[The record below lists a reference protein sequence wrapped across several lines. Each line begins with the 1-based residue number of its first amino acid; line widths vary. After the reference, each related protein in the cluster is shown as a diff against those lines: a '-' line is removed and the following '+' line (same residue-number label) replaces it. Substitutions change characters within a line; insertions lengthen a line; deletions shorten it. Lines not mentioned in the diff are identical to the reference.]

1 MWKIELSKQADKF
14 NKKENIEDNEIVS
27 LMQKFINY
35 AKGMDEN
42 IDVNKMKGKWKGYYR
57 IKIGKIRMILNV
69 NFTERKIYVDR
80 IDFRG
85 DVYK

>member
-1 MWKIELSKQADKF
+1 MWKIEVRKQADKF
-14 NKKENIEDNEIVS
+14 NKKENIEDKEIVS

-35 AKGMDEN
+35 AKGMDESIN
-42 IDVNKMKGKWKGYYR
+42 ANKMKGKWKGYYR
-57 IKIGKIRMILNV
+57 IKAGKIRIILKV
-69 NFTERKIYVDR
+69 NFTERKIYMDR